1 MHELIKEFNREN
13 LKPLVF
19 IAIVLFLLAVT
30 AYPQRTF
37 SGRIVE
43 VIDGKTAILQVSR
56 GGKLTVVLQF
66 IEVPEAEQ
74 PLSQIVKEHLQA
86 LILDKPAEFLPQRI
100 LTTASVGQIF
110 VGGVD
115 ISQQMLRDGA
125 AWYAL
130 PEKSAQNQAES
141 QIYLSTEAQAKMEK
155 RGVWGVEN
163 MKTPWEFRAEKE
175 VTAQDIEKAKKE
187 MRTRQKV
194 FERREAVSNP
204 TTPVKPKIQPTTS
217 GLDMWSQVSN
227 SAAMANTSTGT
238 GLLTGSVP
246 NAGIGY
252 VMTAG
257 NFFNFNG
264 GNFKAK
270 IETRSVYI
278 YSSGEAITGNGY
290 VIGFLTE
297 ADQFNFV
304 DSNNLTITADK
315 QKLNLG
321 KAYRMFR
328 EMPYSVQEMLLYK
341 TDAKTLSK
349 IAGAKSLEVN
359 IGKYSGKLEDDYQMR
374 IKNLLAATV
383 N

>member
-1 MHELIKEFNREN
+1 MNPLLKEFNRNN
-13 LKPLVF
+13 LKPIVF

-37 SGRIVE
+37 GGRVIE
-43 VIDGKTAILQVSR
+43 VIDGKTAVVQVSS
-56 GGKLTVVLQF
+56 GSKITVVLQF
-66 IEVPEAEQ
+66 IEIPEPEQ
-74 PLSQIVKEHLQA
+74 PLYQTVKEHLQA
-86 LILDKPAEFLPQRI
+86 LILDKPVEFLPRGVLPI
-100 LTTASVGQIF
+100 GSVGQIF
-110 VGGVD
+110 VGGIDV
-115 ISQQMLRDGA
+115 SQQMLRDGA

-130 PEKSAQNQAES
+130 AEKSAQNPAES
-141 QIYLSTEAQAKMEK
+141 EIYLALEAQAKTEK

-163 MKTPWEFRAEKE
+163 MKTAWEFRAEKKAYTE
-175 VTAQDIEKAKKE
+175 RIEREKQENAAFEKELEQIQAAQNA
-187 MRTRQKV
+187 
-194 FERREAVSNP
+194 RRVRP
-204 TTPVKPKIQPTTS
+204 TVQPTTT
-217 GLDMWSQVSN
+217 LDMWSQVSN
-227 SAAMANTSTGT
+227 SAAMANSSSGT
-238 GLLTGSVP
+238 GLLTGSIP

-264 GNFKAK
+264 GNFKTK

-278 YSSGEAITGNGY
+278 YSSGKAVTGDGY

-297 ADQFNFV
+297 SDQYNFV
-304 DSNNLTITADK
+304 NSNNLTIIADK

-328 EMPYSVQEMLLYK
+328 ETGFSVQEMLLYK

-349 IAGAKSLEVN
+349 IANAKNLEVN
-359 IGKYSGKLEDDYQMR
+359 IGKYSGKLDDDYQTR
-374 IKNLLAATV
+374 INNLLAATV

>member
-13 LKPLVF
+13 LKPIVLIV
-19 IAIVLFLLAVT
+19 IVLFLLAVT

-37 SGRIVE
+37 GGRVVE
-43 VIDGKTAILQVSR
+43 VIDGKTAVVQVSS
-56 GGKLTVVLQF
+56 GGRLTVVLQF
-66 IEVPEAEQ
+66 IEIPEPEQ
-74 PLSQIVKEHLQA
+74 PLYQTVKEHLQK
-86 LILDKPAEFLPQRI
+86 LILDKPVEFLPRRI
-100 LTTASVGQIF
+100 LTNGSVGQVF
-110 VGGVD
+110 VGGID
-115 ISQQMLRDGA
+115 ISRQMLRDGA

-130 PEKSAQNQAES
+130 PEKSAQNPLES
-141 QIYLSTEAQAKMEK
+141 EIYLSTEAQAKTEK
-155 RGVWGVEN
+155 RGVWGVAN
-163 MKTPWEFRAEKE
+163 MKTAWEFRAERD
-175 VTAQDIEKAKKE
+175 VTAQDVEKAKKE
-187 MRTRQKV
+187 MRARQKM
-194 FERREAVSNP
+194 FERRETVSNP
-204 TTPVKPKIQPTTS
+204 TPVKPKIQATTS

-227 SAAMANTSTGT
+227 SAAMANSSTGT
-238 GLLTGSVP
+238 GLLTGSIP

-264 GNFKAK
+264 GSFKAK

-290 VIGFLTE
+290 VIGFLVE
-297 ADQFNFV
+297 ADQYNFA

-359 IGKYSGKLEDDYQMR
+359 IGKYSGKLEDDYQTR